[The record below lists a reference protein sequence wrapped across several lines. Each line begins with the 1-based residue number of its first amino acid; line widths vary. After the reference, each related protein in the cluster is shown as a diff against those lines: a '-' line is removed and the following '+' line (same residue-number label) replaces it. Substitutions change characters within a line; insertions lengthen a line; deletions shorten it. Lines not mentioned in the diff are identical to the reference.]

1 MTITSSLRFL
11 YIFWGFGLL
20 CGITMDWQAL
30 QIDWNVFNYLF
41 FANYVLQ
48 KFYFCMDVSKD
59 IWNFLYKAPR
69 SLQKS
74 LIWAEMTCFVTRA
87 RFVLIL
93 TKLKLG
99 NWKCK
104 QIFKVFKTD
113 RRFEMLVP
121 CCCCWAVVYFAFLVF
136 NETVSLIETF
146 QDFLIKLDMKPC
158 MHLVEISIFH

>member
-1 MTITSSLRFL
+1 MYKISFDEQKKTKINHINDNHINLRFL

-121 CCCCWAVVYFAFLVF
+121 CHKQNKYKVSI
-136 NETVSLIETF
+136 TV
-146 QDFLIKLDMKPC
+146 
-158 MHLVEISIFH
+158 